1 MAAPQSDPMEAIIGY
16 SQKRWGIREV
26 RMITAIST
34 ASGRKK
40 TIVES
45 RAAINHK
52 PHHDIRP
59 PKMARKKPRIIG

>member
-1 MAAPQSDPMEAIIGY
+1 MT
-16 SQKRWGIREV
+16 
-26 RMITAIST
+26 TAIST

-52 PHHDIRP
+52 PHHD
-59 PKMARKKPRIIG
+59 KKKAKIVAKNPCMIG